1 MEATA
6 EFVATYVTKKLAERD
21 ARTAKLEAKLETLTE
36 LLRPRIT
43 KP

>member
-21 ARTAKLEAKLETLTE
+21 ARIAKLETLTE